1 MCVFLNQARKERKR
15 ILVRYGGVLL
25 GQKSQGKGENNKGGV
40 VWGSVKFGS
49 MLLLFA
55 NSVNESY
62 W

>member
-1 MCVFLNQARKERKR
+1 MKQEENIDEVW
-15 ILVRYGGVLL
+15 GVLL